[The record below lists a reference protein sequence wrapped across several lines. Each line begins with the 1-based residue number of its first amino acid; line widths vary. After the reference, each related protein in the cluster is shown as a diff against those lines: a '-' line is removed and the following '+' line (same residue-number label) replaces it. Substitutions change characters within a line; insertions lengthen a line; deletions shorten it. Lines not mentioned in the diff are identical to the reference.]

1 MPSSR
6 LAHAAV
12 SAMRL
17 LVMGAWVRRCWLGV
31 RLRCYMPGAID
42 HELQVRAYGMDC
54 SQELQLKGLQVKGLW
69 VGLWFRGWAV
79 V

>member
-1 MPSSR
+1 
-6 LAHAAV
+6 
-12 SAMRL
+12 
-17 LVMGAWVRRCWLGV
+17 
-31 RLRCYMPGAID
+31 MPGAID